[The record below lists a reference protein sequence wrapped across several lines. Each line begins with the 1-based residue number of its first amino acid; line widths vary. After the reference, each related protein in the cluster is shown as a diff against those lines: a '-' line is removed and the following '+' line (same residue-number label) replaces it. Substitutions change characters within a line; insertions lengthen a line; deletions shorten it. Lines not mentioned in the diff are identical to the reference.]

1 MRSATIFVPIMPP
14 STNSI
19 YAGVH
24 WSKRKRE
31 ADRVH
36 GYVAL
41 LVTEKALKPFT
52 QAVHI
57 SMRPSL
63 GKGARS
69 RDVSNYS
76 YAYKLIED
84 ALVHAGVILGD
95 ESDNV
100 RSMTILAPTV
110 DREAA
115 SGLWVTID
123 ECEGGA

>member
-1 MRSATIFVPIMPP
+1 MTRTAALFVPLMPP

-24 WSKRKRE
+24 WAKRKKE

-36 GYVAL
+36 GHVAL
-41 LVTEKALKPFT
+41 VASEARIKPF
-52 QAVHI
+52 AGPVHI
-57 SMRPSL
+57 SMTPSL

-84 ALVHAGVILGD
+84 ALVHAGVIAGD
-95 ESDNV
+95 EADKV
-100 RSMTILAPTV
+100 LSMTIHAPTV

-115 SGLWVTID
+115 SGLWVTIR
-123 ECEGGA
+123 EAA